1 MQVTLDEL
9 KAKLLEEELKAMFR
23 QAYEQGVND
32 ARMKYELPQLLT
44 RKQFMEFANISE
56 AKCAQLFNR
65 QDFPV
70 NREFGHP
77 RVPTK
82 LLFEWIDRNTDWVG
96 ANAPMMR
103 YPSKRITG

>member
-1 MQVTLDEL
+1 MQIMLDEL
-9 KAKLLEEELKAMFR
+9 KAKLLEEELKDMFR
-23 QAYEQGVND
+23 QAYEQGVSD
-32 ARMKYELPQLLT
+32 ARTKYGLPQLLT
-44 RKQFMEFANISE
+44 RRQFMEFANISE

-82 LLFEWIDRNTDWVG
+82 LLFDWIENHTEWVQVH
-96 ANAPMMR
+96 APGL
-103 YPSKRITG
+103 KAL